1 MLPYS
6 LILLSACA
14 TVHPAPQGP
23 GGLTRDQF
31 RQTARRL
38 DTFPSPGDQVVIVSP
53 SYRQVRD
60 KHVIGEKLIHLFQ
73 VRRYPFANENIKLN
87 YLVDNDIETTNIE
100 EKIRKVNEA
109 LDKEIQKEEAKILE
123 ELSKEESFAENVL
136 DKIKEIETELAIE
149 ALEEDF
155 EIEDFD
161 ISSLVDTRK
170 VPLEKFNNIVPISQL
185 DFGII
190 QELE

>member
-1 MLPYS
+1 M
-6 LILLSACA
+6 
-14 TVHPAPQGP
+14 H
-23 GGLTRDQF
+23 
-31 RQTARRL
+31 
-38 DTFPSPGDQVVIVSP
+38 VS
-53 SYRQVRD
+53 
-60 KHVIGEKLIHLFQ
+60 GEKLIHPFQ

-109 LDKEIQKEEAKILE
+109 IDKEIQKEEAKILE
-123 ELSKEESFAENVL
+123 ELSKEESFVENVL
-136 DKIKEIETELAIE
+136 DEIKEIETELAIE
-149 ALEEDF
+149 AFEEDF
-155 EIEDFD
+155 AIEDFD

-170 VPLEKFNNIVPISQL
+170 VPLEKFINMVPISQL